1 MEGAEAAAATMTL
14 GEAIGIVQ
22 QSGSPVLKKKRKME
36 SQKLG
41 DGVPRTMLKYVYIY
55 TIIVLYIDI

>member
-1 MEGAEAAAATMTL
+1 LEGAEAAAATMTL

-55 TIIVLYIDI
+55 IQ